1 MMSKAYNIN
10 KIRSD
15 FPQLQIKLKGKNLIY
30 LDSAATTLKPKEVI
44 DKLSEYYLFKTANIH
59 RAAHE
64 LSQNLS
70 TDYEEARKQV
80 AQFINANQNEVIF
93 TKGTTESINFV
104 ANAYAKYLPK
114 GSEIIIS
121 SLEHHSNILPWQN
134 LAQEYG
140 FTLKFIHCLPSGELD
155 FNHFQTLV
163 TNKTQLLALT
173 ICSNALG
180 IINPVEKFIALA
192 KQKNFKVLLDAAQ
205 SISSNVTDVK
215 KLNADF
221 LVFSG
226 HKLFAP
232 TGIGVLWVKE
242 TLLEQLKPYQVGG
255 GMISSVDKK
264 SHTLAC
270 PPFRFEAGTPPIVQ
284 AISLSHAL
292 QYIQNIGLENI
303 HNYEKSLLAEL
314 DRGLASIPGLKIIGP
329 LKSRVN
335 ICSFTV
341 EGVHSSDIGQLLS
354 MQALCVRTGNHC
366 AQPLVVEELKITTG
380 LTRVSLSIYNNL
392 AEVQECVKAVKKC
405 LKMLS

>member
-1 MMSKAYNIN
+1 MTSNTYNID
-10 KIRSD
+10 KIRAD
-15 FPQLQIKLKGKNLIY
+15 FPQLQVKLKGKTLIY

-70 TDYEEARKQV
+70 TDYEEARKTV
-80 AQFINANQNEVIF
+80 AQFINAKQNEVIF
-93 TKGTTESINFV
+93 TKGTTEAINFV
-104 ANAYAKYLPK
+104 SQSYAKHLPK
-114 GSEIIIS
+114 SSEIIIS

-134 LAQEYG
+134 IAKEYG
-140 FTLKFIHCLPSGELD
+140 LVLKFINCLPSGELD
-155 FNHFQTLV
+155 FKHFQSLV
-163 TNKTQLLALT
+163 SDQTKLLALT

-180 IINPVEKFIALA
+180 IINPVDDFIAVA
-192 KQKNFKVLLDAAQ
+192 QKKGFKVLLDAAQ
-205 SISSNVTDVK
+205 SISSNITDVK

-226 HKLFAP
+226 HKIFAP

-242 TLLEQLKPYQVGG
+242 DLLNQLKPYQVGG

-264 SHTLAC
+264 SYDLAC
-270 PPFRFEAGTPPIVQ
+270 APFRFEAGTPPIVQ
-284 AISLSHAL
+284 AISLGHAL
-292 QYIQNIGLENI
+292 TYVQDIGLNNI
-303 HNYEKSLLAEL
+303 HNYEKSLLTEL
-314 DRGLASIPGLKIIGP
+314 DKGLSSIAGLKIIGP
-329 LKSRVN
+329 LDTRVN

-380 LTRVSLSIYNNL
+380 LTRISLSIYNNL
-392 AEVQECVKAVKKC
+392 SEVQECVKAVKKC
-405 LKMLS
+405 LEMLS

>member
-1 MMSKAYNIN
+1 MSNLYDIK

-15 FPQLQIKLKGKNLIY
+15 FPQLTIKLKKNPLIY

-44 DKLSEYYLFKTANIH
+44 DKLSDLYLFKTANIH

-70 TDYEEARKQV
+70 TDYETARENV
-80 AQFINANQNEVIF
+80 ANFINAKQNEVIF

-104 ANAYAKYLPK
+104 AQSYAKYFSK

-134 LAQEYG
+134 IAKEYG
-140 FTLKFIHCLPSGELD
+140 LVLKFIKCLPSGELD
-155 FNHFQTLV
+155 FNHFTSLISK
-163 TNKTQLLALT
+163 KTKLLALT

-180 IINPVEKFIALA
+180 IINPVKDYINVA
-192 KQKNFKVLLDAAQ
+192 KKNKIKILLDAAQ
-205 SISSNVTDVK
+205 SISSNITDVK
-215 KLNADF
+215 KLDADF

-226 HKLFAP
+226 HKIFAP

-242 TLLEQLKPYQVGG
+242 NLLETLKPYQVGG
-255 GMISSVDKK
+255 GMISSVDKN
-264 SHTLAC
+264 SYALAC
-270 PPFRFEAGTPPIVQ
+270 APYRFEAGTPPIVQ
-284 AISLSHAL
+284 AISLGHAL
-292 QYIQNIGLENI
+292 NYVKNIGLQNI
-303 HNYEKSLLAEL
+303 HDYEKSLLTAL
-314 DRGLASIPGLKIIGP
+314 DEGLSKIDGVKIIGP

-354 MQALCVRTGNHC
+354 VQGICVRTGNHC
-366 AQPLVVEELKITTG
+366 AQPLVVEELGINTG
-380 LTRVSLSIYNNL
+380 LTRISLSIYNNL
-392 AEVQECVKAVKKC
+392 EEVVACVDSVKKC
-405 LKMLS
+405 LEMLR